1 MKIVNIPTG
10 MLQAN
15 TYLVCD
21 ETSRLGFIVDLGGYS
36 KELKNIIEKND
47 IQIQYIVLT
56 HGHGDHIGGVQEH
69 LKDFP
74 DAKVVCSRAEEK
86 MLLDPELNEAHHF
99 GPEKVS
105 FKPDILVDDGD
116 SLTVGNMTMKFIMTP
131 GHTEGGMC
139 ILIDDVLFSGDTL
152 FCRSIGRTDLAGGD
166 FRTIME
172 SIKKKLF
179 LLPDETQ
186 VLPGH
191 MGPTTIGFEKEHN
204 PFV

>member
-36 KELKNIIEKND
+36 RELKNIIEKND

-69 LKDFP
+69 LRDFP

-105 FKPDILVDDGD
+105 FNPDILVDDGD
-116 SLTVGNMTMKFIMTP
+116 TLTVGNMTMKFIMTP

-139 ILIDDVLFSGDTL
+139 ILVDDVLFSGDTL

-172 SIKKKLF
+172 SIKNKLF

-191 MGPTTIGFEKEHN
+191 MGPTTIGFEKENN

>member
-74 DAKVVCSRAEEK
+74 DVKVVCSRAEEK

-105 FKPDILVDDGD
+105 FNPDILVDDGD
-116 SLTVGNMTMKFIMTP
+116 TLTVGNMTMKFIMTP

-139 ILIDDVLFSGDTL
+139 ILVDDVLFSGDTL

-191 MGPTTIGFEKEHN
+191 MGPTTIGFEKENN

>member
-116 SLTVGNMTMKFIMTP
+116 TLAVGNMTMKFIMTP

>member
-21 ETSRLGFIVDLGGYS
+21 ETSRLGFIVDPGGYS
-36 KELKNIIEKND
+36 KELKNRIEKND

-69 LKDFP
+69 LRDFP

-116 SLTVGNMTMKFIMTP
+116 TLTVGNMTMKFIMTP

-139 ILIDDVLFSGDTL
+139 ILVDDVLFSGDTL

>member
-15 TYLVCD
+15 TYLVCG

-116 SLTVGNMTMKFIMTP
+116 TLTVGNMTMKFIMTP

-191 MGPTTIGFEKEHN
+191 MGPTTIGFEKENN

>member
-36 KELKNIIEKND
+36 RELKNIIEKND

-99 GPEKVS
+99 GSEKVS

-116 SLTVGNMTMKFIMTP
+116 TLTVGNMTMKFIMTP

-191 MGPTTIGFEKEHN
+191 MGPTTIGFEKENN

>member
-1 MKIVNIPTG
+1 M
-10 MLQAN
+10 
-15 TYLVCD
+15 
-21 ETSRLGFIVDLGGYS
+21 R
-36 KELKNIIEKND
+36 IEKFVFGPVGTNC
-47 IQIQYIVLT
+47 YIVINEMTSECFAVDMADCPQEFVKHIKDAGLCVKALLLT
-56 HGHGDHIGGVQEH
+56 HGHFDHIMG
-69 LKDFP
+69 
-74 DAKVVCSRAEEK
+74 AERFAEIFGCPVYAYEGEENILCDPVLNASAT
-86 MLLDPELNEAHHF
+86 MLGQSYVFTKAEYVKADTQIETAGFQVEIIP
-99 GPEKVS
+99 
-105 FKPDILVDDGD
+105 
-116 SLTVGNMTMKFIMTP
+116 TP

>member
-116 SLTVGNMTMKFIMTP
+116 TLSVGNMTMKFIMTP

-166 FRTIME
+166 FKTLME
-172 SIKKKLF
+172 SIKNKLF

-191 MGPTTIGFEKEHN
+191 MGTTTIGFEKEHN

>member
-36 KELKNIIEKND
+36 KELKNIIKKND

-116 SLTVGNMTMKFIMTP
+116 TLTVGNMTMKFIMTP

-139 ILIDDVLFSGDTL
+139 ILVDDVLFSGDTL

-191 MGPTTIGFEKEHN
+191 MGPTTIGFEKENN

>member
-56 HGHGDHIGGVQEH
+56 HGHGDHIGVQEH

-86 MLLDPELNEAHHF
+86 MLLDPELNEAHNF

-116 SLTVGNMTMKFIMTP
+116 TLTVGNMTMKFIMTP

-139 ILIDDVLFSGDTL
+139 ILVDDVLFSGDTL

-191 MGPTTIGFEKEHN
+191 MGPTTIGFEKENN

>member
-116 SLTVGNMTMKFIMTP
+116 TLTVGNMTMKFIMTP

-139 ILIDDVLFSGDTL
+139 ILIDNVLFSGDTL

-191 MGPTTIGFEKEHN
+191 MGPTTIGFEKENN

>member
-69 LKDFP
+69 LRDFP

-116 SLTVGNMTMKFIMTP
+116 TLTVGNMTMKFIMTP

-139 ILIDDVLFSGDTL
+139 ILVDDVLFSGDTL

-191 MGPTTIGFEKEHN
+191 MGTTTIGFEKEHN

>member
-36 KELKNIIEKND
+36 RELKNIIEKND

-69 LKDFP
+69 LRDFP

-86 MLLDPELNEAHHF
+86 MLLDLELNEAHHF

-116 SLTVGNMTMKFIMTP
+116 TLTVGNMTMKFIMTP

-139 ILIDDVLFSGDTL
+139 ILVDDVLFSGDTL

-191 MGPTTIGFEKEHN
+191 MGPTTIGFEKENN

>member
-105 FKPDILVDDGD
+105 FNPDILVDDGD
-116 SLTVGNMTMKFIMTP
+116 TLTVGNMTMKFIMTP

-152 FCRSIGRTDLAGGD
+152 FCRSIGRTDFAGGD

-191 MGPTTIGFEKEHN
+191 MGPTTIGFEKENN

>member
-116 SLTVGNMTMKFIMTP
+116 TLTVGNMTMKFIMTP

-139 ILIDDVLFSGDTL
+139 ILVDDVLFSGDTL

-166 FRTIME
+166 FKTLME
-172 SIKKKLF
+172 SIKNKLF

-191 MGPTTIGFEKEHN
+191 MGPTTIGFEKENN

>member
-21 ETSRLGFIVDLGGYS
+21 EISRLGFIVDLGGYS

-99 GPEKVS
+99 G
-105 FKPDILVDDGD
+105 
-116 SLTVGNMTMKFIMTP
+116 
-131 GHTEGGMC
+131 H
-139 ILIDDVLFSGDTL
+139 
-152 FCRSIGRTDLAGGD
+152 
-166 FRTIME
+166 
-172 SIKKKLF
+172 
-179 LLPDETQ
+179 
-186 VLPGH
+186 
-191 MGPTTIGFEKEHN
+191 
-204 PFV
+204 

>member
-36 KELKNIIEKND
+36 RELKNIIEKND

-69 LKDFP
+69 LRDFP

-105 FKPDILVDDGD
+105 FNPDILVDDGD
-116 SLTVGNMTMKFIMTP
+116 TLTVGNMTMKFIMTP

-139 ILIDDVLFSGDTL
+139 ILVDDVLFSGDTL

-191 MGPTTIGFEKEHN
+191 MGPTTIGFEKENN

>member
-1 MKIVNIPTG
+1 
-10 MLQAN
+10 
-15 TYLVCD
+15 
-21 ETSRLGFIVDLGGYS
+21 
-36 KELKNIIEKND
+36 
-47 IQIQYIVLT
+47 
-56 HGHGDHIGGVQEH
+56 
-69 LKDFP
+69 
-74 DAKVVCSRAEEK
+74 

-116 SLTVGNMTMKFIMTP
+116 TLTVGNMTMKFIMTP

-139 ILIDDVLFSGDTL
+139 ILVDDVLFSGDTL

-166 FRTIME
+166 FKTLME
-172 SIKKKLF
+172 SIKNKLF

-191 MGPTTIGFEKEHN
+191 MGTTTIGFEKEHN

>member
-21 ETSRLGFIVDLGGYS
+21 EISRLGFIVDLGGYS
-36 KELKNIIEKND
+36 KELKNIIEKNG

-116 SLTVGNMTMKFIMTP
+116 TLTVGNMTMKFIMTP

-139 ILIDDVLFSGDTL
+139 ILVDDVLFSGDTL

-166 FRTIME
+166 FRTLMD

-191 MGPTTIGFEKEHN
+191 MGPTTIGFEKENN

>member
-21 ETSRLGFIVDLGGYS
+21 EISRLGFIVDLGGYS
-36 KELKNIIEKND
+36 RELKNIIEKND

-116 SLTVGNMTMKFIMTP
+116 TLTVGNMTMKFIMTP

-139 ILIDDVLFSGDTL
+139 ILVDDVLFSGDTL
-152 FCRSIGRTDLAGGD
+152 FCRSIGSTDLAGGD
-166 FRTIME
+166 FRTLMD

-191 MGPTTIGFEKEHN
+191 MGPTTIGFEKENN

>member
-21 ETSRLGFIVDLGGYS
+21 EISRLGFIVDLGGYS
-36 KELKNIIEKND
+36 RELKNIIEKND

-86 MLLDPELNEAHHF
+86 MLMDPELNEAHHF

-105 FKPDILVDDGD
+105 FKPDILVDDED
-116 SLTVGNMTMKFIMTP
+116 TLTVGNMTMKFIMTP

-191 MGPTTIGFEKEHN
+191 MGPTTIGFEKENN

>member
-36 KELKNIIEKND
+36 QELKNIIEKND
-47 IQIQYIVLT
+47 IQIEYIVLT
-56 HGHGDHIGGVQEH
+56 HGHGDHIGGVGEH

-86 MLLDPELNEAHHF
+86 MLADPELNEAHHF

-105 FKPDILVDDGD
+105 LKADILVDEGD
-116 SLTVGNMTMKFIMTP
+116 TLTVGNMTMKFIMTP

-139 ILIDDVLFSGDTL
+139 ILVDDVLFSGDTL

-191 MGPTTIGFEKEHN
+191 MGPTTIGFEKENN

>member
-21 ETSRLGFIVDLGGYS
+21 EISRLGFIVDLGGYS

-105 FKPDILVDDGD
+105 FNPDILVDDGD
-116 SLTVGNMTMKFIMTP
+116 TLTVGNMTMKFIMTP

-139 ILIDDVLFSGDTL
+139 ILVDDVLFSGDTL

-166 FRTIME
+166 FKTLME
-172 SIKKKLF
+172 SIKNKLF

-191 MGPTTIGFEKEHN
+191 MGTTTIGFEKEHN

>member
-69 LKDFP
+69 LRDFP

-116 SLTVGNMTMKFIMTP
+116 TLTVGNMTMKFIMTP

-139 ILIDDVLFSGDTL
+139 ILVDDVLFSGDTL
-152 FCRSIGRTDLAGGD
+152 FCRSIGRTDLTGGD

-191 MGPTTIGFEKEHN
+191 MGPTTIGFEKENN

>member
-105 FKPDILVDDGD
+105 FNPDILVDDGD
-116 SLTVGNMTMKFIMTP
+116 TLTVGNMTMKFIMTP

-139 ILIDDVLFSGDTL
+139 ILVDDVLFSGDTL

-191 MGPTTIGFEKEHN
+191 MGPTTIGFEKENN

>member
-47 IQIQYIVLT
+47 IQIQYIVQT

-116 SLTVGNMTMKFIMTP
+116 TLTVGNMTMKFIMTP

-191 MGPTTIGFEKEHN
+191 MGPTTIGFEKENN

>member
-116 SLTVGNMTMKFIMTP
+116 TLTVGNMTMKFIMTP

-191 MGPTTIGFEKEHN
+191 MGPTTIGFEKEKY

>member
-69 LKDFP
+69 LRDFP

-116 SLTVGNMTMKFIMTP
+116 TLTVGNMTMKFIMTP

>member
-1 MKIVNIPTG
+1 MKIVNVPTG

-105 FKPDILVDDGD
+105 FNPDILVDDGD
-116 SLTVGNMTMKFIMTP
+116 TLTVGNMTMKFIMTP

-139 ILIDDVLFSGDTL
+139 ILVDDVLFSGDTL

-191 MGPTTIGFEKEHN
+191 MGPTTIGFEKENN

>member
-86 MLLDPELNEAHHF
+86 MLLDPELNEANHF

-116 SLTVGNMTMKFIMTP
+116 TLTVGNMTMKFIMTP

-191 MGPTTIGFEKEHN
+191 MGPTTIGFEKENN

>member
-105 FKPDILVDDGD
+105 FKPDILVDDG
-116 SLTVGNMTMKFIMTP
+116 
-131 GHTEGGMC
+131 
-139 ILIDDVLFSGDTL
+139 
-152 FCRSIGRTDLAGGD
+152 AY
-166 FRTIME
+166 
-172 SIKKKLF
+172 
-179 LLPDETQ
+179 
-186 VLPGH
+186 
-191 MGPTTIGFEKEHN
+191 
-204 PFV
+204 

>member
-21 ETSRLGFIVDLGGYS
+21 EISRLGFIVDLGGYS
-36 KELKNIIEKND
+36 RELKNIIEKND

-86 MLLDPELNEAHHF
+86 MLMDPELNEAHHF

-105 FKPDILVDDGD
+105 FKPDILVDDED
-116 SLTVGNMTMKFIMTP
+116 TLTVGNMTMKFIMTP

-139 ILIDDVLFSGDTL
+139 ILVDDVLFSGDTL

-166 FRTIME
+166 FRTLMD

-191 MGPTTIGFEKEHN
+191 MGPTTIGFEKENN

>member
-116 SLTVGNMTMKFIMTP
+116 TLTGGNMTMKFIMTP

-191 MGPTTIGFEKEHN
+191 MGPTTIGFEKENN

>member
-21 ETSRLGFIVDLGGYS
+21 EISRLGFIVDLGGYS

-116 SLTVGNMTMKFIMTP
+116 TLTVGNMTMKFIMTP

-139 ILIDDVLFSGDTL
+139 ILVDDVLFSGDTL

-166 FRTIME
+166 FKTLME
-172 SIKKKLF
+172 SIKNKLF

-191 MGPTTIGFEKEHN
+191 MGTTTIGFEKENN

>member
-105 FKPDILVDDGD
+105 FNPDILVDEGD
-116 SLTVGNMTMKFIMTP
+116 TLTVGNMTMKFIMTP

-139 ILIDDVLFSGDTL
+139 ILVDDVLFSGDTL

-166 FRTIME
+166 FKTLME
-172 SIKKKLF
+172 SIKNKLF

-191 MGPTTIGFEKEHN
+191 MGPTTIGFEKENN

>member
-86 MLLDPELNEAHHF
+86 MLLDPELNEAHYF

-116 SLTVGNMTMKFIMTP
+116 TLTVGNMTMKFIMTP

-191 MGPTTIGFEKEHN
+191 MGPTTIGFEKENN

>member
-21 ETSRLGFIVDLGGYS
+21 ETSRLGFIVDPGGYS

-69 LKDFP
+69 LRDFP

-116 SLTVGNMTMKFIMTP
+116 TLTVGNMTMKFIMTP

-139 ILIDDVLFSGDTL
+139 ILVDDVLFSGDTL

-191 MGPTTIGFEKEHN
+191 MGPTTIGFEKENN

>member
-1 MKIVNIPTG
+1 MIIVYIPSG
-10 MLQAN
+10 LLQAI
-15 TYLVCD
+15 TYVVCD

-116 SLTVGNMTMKFIMTP
+116 TLTVGNMTMKFIMTP

-191 MGPTTIGFEKEHN
+191 MGPTTIGFEKENN

>member
-105 FKPDILVDDGD
+105 FNPDILVDDGD
-116 SLTVGNMTMKFIMTP
+116 TLTVGNMTMKFIMTP

-139 ILIDDVLFSGDTL
+139 ILVDDVLFSGDTL

-166 FRTIME
+166 FKTLME
-172 SIKKKLF
+172 SIKNKLF

-191 MGPTTIGFEKEHN
+191 MGTTTIGFEMEHN

>member
-36 KELKNIIEKND
+36 PELKKIIEKND

-56 HGHGDHIGGVQEH
+56 HGHGDHIGGVQAH

-74 DAKVVCSRAEEK
+74 DAKVVCSKAEEK
-86 MLLDPELNEAHHF
+86 MLETPELNEAHHF

-105 FKPDILVDDGD
+105 FKADILVDEGD
-116 SLTVGNMTMKFIMTP
+116 TLSVGNMTMKFIMTP

-139 ILIDDVLFSGDTL
+139 ILVDDVLFSGDTL

-166 FRTIME
+166 FKTIME
-172 SIKKKLF
+172 SIKNKLF
-179 LLPDETQ
+179 LLPDDTQ

-191 MGPTTIGFEKEHN
+191 MGPTTIGFEKENN